1 MDKKIQLIG
10 LPCSGKSTFLKE
22 YLSKRENISYLDIRD
37 FSEGTSQ
44 KDRTKA
50 FIKSIKK
57 SRGNIICE
65 SACGVNLR
73 CTEVVRLDT
82 PLDKVY
88 NRTEKREGKLD
99 EEYISLL
106 ESCMIPSKYTV
117 KDTESLERI
126 LDKLFEINP
135 E

>member
-1 MDKKIQLIG
+1 MKTPFGNPASSISSAIIIADNGSSDGSIKIAKKLGATVINVKNKGYGNVLRAG
-10 LPCSGKSTFLKE
+10 
-22 YLSKRENISYLDIRD
+22 
-37 FSEGTSQ
+37 
-44 KDRTKA
+44 
-50 FIKSIKK
+50 IKK